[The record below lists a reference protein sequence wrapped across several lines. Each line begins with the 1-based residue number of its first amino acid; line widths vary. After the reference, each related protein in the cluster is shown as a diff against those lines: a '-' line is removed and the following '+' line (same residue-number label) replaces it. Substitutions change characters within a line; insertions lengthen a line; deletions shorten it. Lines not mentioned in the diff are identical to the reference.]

1 MLFDFD
7 ENAPQEN
14 YLWFLAQLEHHLES
28 ISCLEKSFV
37 CNFCPIGRI
46 DPLLER

>member
-14 YLWFLAQLEHHLES
+14 YLWFLAQLHHLES
-28 ISCLEKSFV
+28 ISCLEKSSV
-37 CNFCPIGRI
+37 CNFCLIGRI
-46 DPLLER
+46 DPLIER